1 MRIAWIVMVLL
12 VAPGAQ
18 AQIYKWVDEK
28 GQTHYEERPP
38 DGKDTKDAKK
48 MAAPMPSKEIA
59 KPAGADWK
67 QQEQDFKQRQ
77 LQRQQLDAAD
87 DRKRA
92 QREKACADARSDL
105 EHQSLRAR
113 FYTTDDKGEKRY
125 RTDDEQAAVVTAAR
139 RKVQELCQ

>member
-1 MRIAWIVMVLL
+1 MRIVCIVAAALSL
-12 VAPGAQ
+12 APGAQ

-48 MAAPMPSKEIA
+48 MTAPAPSKEAA

-87 DRKRA
+87 DRRRA
-92 QREKACADARSDL
+92 QREKACADARS
-105 EHQSLRAR
+105 
-113 FYTTDDKGEKRY
+113 
-125 RTDDEQAAVVTAAR
+125 
-139 RKVQELCQ
+139 